1 MYNAAIKE
9 IKKTLH
15 STIEKANDA
24 IRDYKA
30 STATKMMAAAKAV
43 AIVMALTL
51 PCMSAFADTD
61 VDVYRGN
68 FVYTIGSYTRL
79 KQVINPE
86 MLVGQLDV
94 PLYFTYEGRDYNV
107 DIVNT
112 SCFAGCRNITSI
124 VLYSKAQENDSY
136 HIQFY
141 DKLFVGCE
149 SLKTVDFPNIPMM
162 FEPDIFKDNEKI
174 EHVIIRSDQ
183 VPEVSLMSGTPVLD
197 AFTTLYVPEDALSD
211 YESAAWISRS
221 LWGLFDSIS
230 SIEDFAEAEPV
241 RGENPLS
248 DDTDAVFYSFS
259 IKQLSNN
266 VYLAGMEPQDYRGK
280 VTTPPVKYDSASNSY
295 LVINRIDENCFEG
308 CDYVTEIEI
317 VSDES
322 YTSFGIY
329 EDMGRAES
337 VRRISLPKALKNIDK
352 KAFQSM
358 GRLRTVVCDTP
369 GLPSLY
375 DEDLS
380 TDLSKVT
387 LFVPE
392 SLIEQFKEDKEGNY
406 WKDFGRILPI
416 GAESGENVIFRFSG
430 YEVEFYDVKAG
441 HLIETAGCR
450 VLESGEGEYSV
461 ESGIVEINVPGGV
474 IIQADPEEA
483 STLSASDS
491 PHISLGS
498 AKLRL
503 SDLAAGDMFDVT
515 LPSGHAVSVSTGCD
529 VERLDGNKY
538 SVTVTDPEAMSM
550 VARAGGQSGIS
561 LTDKAGIS
569 IHKEGGTITI
579 LGLSRGERIRV
590 YDMRGI
596 LIHESRA
603 DGQSDQPISIE
614 LPGAGHYIIA
624 TSRGAAKISL

>member
-9 IKKTLH
+9 IKKTIY
-15 STIEKANDA
+15 STLEKANDA
-24 IRDYKA
+24 IRDFKA
-30 STATKMMAAAKAV
+30 SMATKMMYAKAV

-61 VDVYRGN
+61 VYRGN
-68 FVYTIGSYTRL
+68 FVYTIGSQSSSLTR
-79 KQVINPE
+79 VINPE
-86 MLVGQLDV
+86 LLEGQLDV
-94 PLYFTYEGRDYNV
+94 PLYFTYDGRDYDV
-107 DIVNT
+107 DKV
-112 SCFAGCRNITSI
+112 SKECFAGCRNVTSI
-124 VLYSKAQENDSY
+124 VFYSKASEFSFNNLF
-136 HIQFY
+136 QFSFN
-141 DKLFVGCE
+141 LFVGCE
-149 SLKTVDFPNIPMM
+149 SLKTVDFPDIPME
-162 FEPDIFKDNEKI
+162 FDCDIFKGNETI
-174 EHVIIRSDQ
+174 EHVIIRSIQ
-183 VPEVSLMSGTPVLD
+183 VPEVAFGSPVLYYSPN
-197 AFTTLYVPEDALSD
+197 LYVPEEALSD
-211 YESAAWISRS
+211 YESAARISRS
-221 LWGLFDSIS
+221 LWELFASIS
-230 SIEDFAEAEPV
+230 SIEDFTEAEPV
-241 RGENPLS
+241 RGENPPS
-248 DDTDAVFYSFS
+248 DDADAVFYSFS
-259 IKQLSNN
+259 INPKSNN
-266 VYLAGMEPQDYRGK
+266 VYLAGMEPKDYRGK
-280 VTTPPVKYDSASNSY
+280 VITPPVKYYSTSNSY

-322 YTSFGIY
+322 GISFGIY

-337 VRRISLPKALKNIDK
+337 VRRISLPKALKNIEK
-352 KAFQSM
+352 RAFGSM
-358 GRLRTVVCDTP
+358 DRLRTVVCDTP
-369 GLPSLY
+369 VMPALGDDAP
-375 DEDLS
+375 S
-380 TDLSKVT
+380 TDLSKVA

-392 SLIEQFKEDKEGNY
+392 SLIEQFNEDKEGNY

-416 GAESGENVIFRFSG
+416 GADVGENVIFRFSG

-441 HLIETAGCR
+441 HFIETAGCR
-450 VLESGEGEYSV
+450 VLDSEEGEYSV
-461 ESGIVEINVPGGV
+461 ESGIVEIHVPGGV

-483 STLSASDS
+483 ATLSASDS

-515 LPSGHAVSVSTGCD
+515 LPSGHTVYGSTGCD

-561 LTDKAGIS
+561 LTDKATIA

-579 LGLSRGERIRV
+579 LGLARGERIRV

-603 DGQSDQPISIE
+603 DTLSDRPISIE

-624 TSRGAAKISL
+624 TSRGATKISL